1 MVVYT
6 KQYEIIQ
13 INIGNFAK
21 PFTTQKWG
29 KAKTDGPF
37 WKKFFQD
44 MYVVLV

>member
-6 KQYEIIQ
+6 YEIIQ

-37 WKKFFQD
+37 RKKFFQD
-44 MYVVLV
+44 MYVVLE